1 MGLFRVGALLVV
13 RSMLGVMRATQSTPI
28 AVNIAAF
35 AASPSVKHI
44 YKNRK
49 DCQNRSYSTNC
60 ETRSYSKNCLRC
72 DLWVIGKKK

>member
-28 AVNIAAF
+28 SVNIAAF
-35 AASPSVKHI
+35 AASPSVMHVCE
-44 YKNRK
+44 NRK
-49 DCQNRSYSTNC
+49 NCQNRSYGTNC
-60 ETRSYSKNCLRC
+60 ETRSYSKNCLPF